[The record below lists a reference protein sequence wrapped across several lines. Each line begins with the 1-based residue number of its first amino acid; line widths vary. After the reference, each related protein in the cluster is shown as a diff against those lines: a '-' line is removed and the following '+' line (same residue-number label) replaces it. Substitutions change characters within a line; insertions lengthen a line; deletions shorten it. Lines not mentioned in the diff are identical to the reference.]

1 MVEYL
6 FGSRCFGQN
15 THIRVLDTWEE
26 ICIFASGLRREP
38 SSDFRLNRL
47 CQNNLKEYNMKTR
60 FFSTIFVLSL
70 LFLAACNKPDNE
82 KDADAVTLTDV
93 DVSAYD
99 QWVYLSFESGAPIAL
114 NVNEEAPVEWDIA
127 LHRENVKTNQG
138 AALKSD
144 AVSLSALSE
153 LPTGEFVSD
162 VMTDST
168 LIVDLSQ
175 MMQGILI
182 YQKSEINPV
191 LNAWVKYSGMPPVY
205 TLNDN
210 VYVVRNKEGRYAKI
224 KFSSYKNAEDKTGFA
239 TLSYI
244 YPAFE

>member
-1 MVEYL
+1 M
-6 FGSRCFGQN
+6 
-15 THIRVLDTWEE
+15 
-26 ICIFASGLRREP
+26 A
-38 SSDFRLNRL
+38 
-47 CQNNLKEYNMKTR
+47 
-60 FFSTIFVLSL
+60 L
-70 LFLAACNKPDNE
+70 LFLVACNKPDHDKENS
-82 KDADAVTLTDV
+82 DAVTLTDV

-99 QWVYLSFESGAPIAL
+99 QWVYLSFESGTPLAL
-114 NVNEEAPVEWDIA
+114 NVNEEAPAKWDIA

-153 LPTGEFVSD
+153 LPAGEFVSD

-168 LIVDLSQ
+168 LVVDISQ
-175 MMQGILI
+175 MMQGILG
-182 YQKSEINPV
+182 YQESEINPV
-191 LNAWVKYSGMPPVY
+191 LNAWVKRSGMPPAYAV
-205 TLNDN
+205 NEN